1 MKKFLLAIIAIGTQ
15 FAASAYAAEC
25 DPIFA
30 PREAQP
36 VFVAPTAYQ
45 IAYNTVLQ
53 GGTAT
58 VTLNGITYDC
68 WNESGNPV
76 MRARNGLQLGFSIG
90 GGNGIQAGVCVGG
103 NCGGTPAVSTSRT
116 GFFRR

>member
-1 MKKFLLAIIAIGTQ
+1 MRFFLLAILALGTQ
-15 FAASAYAAEC
+15 FAANAYSAEC

-36 VFVAPTAYQ
+36 VFVAPSAYQ
-45 IAYNTVLQ
+45 VAYATVLQ

-68 WNESGNPV
+68 WNEAGNPV
-76 MRARNGLQLGFSIG
+76 MRARNSLQLGFSIG
-90 GGNGIQAGVCVGG
+90 GGQGLQAGVCVGG
-103 NCGGTPAVSTSRT
+103 NCGGTPAISTGRI
-116 GFFRR
+116 GWFRR